1 MLDVPFNQFLLAYAQ
16 VTEFPKRTQ
25 DITIALE
32 SSHTP
37 FPN

>member
-1 MLDVPFNQFLLAYAQ
+1 MLDVPFNQFWLAYAQ

-25 DITIALE
+25 DTIALE